1 MINYTV
7 LSGADSPLSF
17 FPALNVDLLLET
29 EAAIFAAMRE
39 RPGNHRVT
47 GPGTAKLLNKCELLH
62 ISILSVK

>member
-1 MINYTV
+1 M
-7 LSGADSPLSF
+7 
-17 FPALNVDLLLET
+17 LET